1 MGKPV
6 LRKSFPRIIESKVV
20 LNKVVIS
27 NTFENFPDA
36 KGSDWGSIPLKWK
49 V

>member
-20 LNKVVIS
+20 LNKVVNS
-27 NTFENFPDA
+27 NTFET